1 MPLASQVRDLVQAL
15 IGNGH
20 ADKDFASLILMQARA
35 AGIELASENVPVDD
49 GLTPSP

>member
-20 ADKDFASLILMQARA
+20 ADQDFASLILMQARA
-35 AGIELASENVPVDD
+35 SGIELAPENVAVDD
-49 GLTPSP
+49 GLSGAP